1 MKNHA
6 QTYIGVKMIQAEKAL
21 RNGRNVYPLS
31 GGCPMFSDKDVV
43 EEGYEVTYS
52 DGYKSFSPKAV
63 FEKAYME
70 ITGKDNKVSQADVES
85 FIVDTV
91 DMVIGEKTSV
101 VQATLKNG
109 FTITE
114 SSSCVDPSN
123 FDHEMGKEIC
133 LKRIQ
138 DKVWFLL
145 GFLLQSGVYGFSYK
159 K

>member
-1 MKNHA
+1 MKN
-6 QTYIGVKMIQAEKAL
+6 YIGVKIVQANPVTKL
-21 RNGRNVYPLS
+21 NGIIYKVGSPIPRCM
-31 GGCPMFSDKDVV
+31 GHR
-43 EEGYEVTYS
+43 EEGYEVIYP

-85 FIVDTV
+85 FIVETT
-91 DMVIGEKTSV
+91 DMIIGEKTTV

-123 FDHEMGKEIC
+123 FDHEIGKEIC
-133 LKRIQ
+133 LERIE
-138 DKVWFLL
+138 DKVWNLL
-145 GFLLQSGVYGFSYK
+145 GFLLQSGICGFSRK
-159 K
+159 AE